1 MQWLWNNLDL
11 VLGLLAEHARL
22 SAIPILIG
30 FAAALPIGWIAS
42 RSRVLRAILLTVFN
56 VIYTIPA
63 LALFVVLPG
72 ILGTKVLDELNVIVA
87 LSLYAL
93 AMMLRGTVDAFGSVS
108 TDVLQSAT
116 AQGFSSTSRFWTVQF
131 PLAGPVLLANLRVVS
146 VSTVSLLSVA
156 ALVGSGGLGR
166 LFTAGYSRAFIPEI
180 VVGIV
185 FTVLL
190 ALVFDAILQLV
201 GRMLMPWSRRLKA
214 PTRISFLKVPMPVG
228 GSR

>member
-1 MQWLWNNLDL
+1 MTWLWNNWDL

-22 SAIPILIG
+22 SALPILIG
-30 FAAALPIGWIAS
+30 FAASLPLGWLATRFAWS
-42 RSRVLRAILLTVFN
+42 RGILLAVFN
-56 VIYTIPA
+56 VLYTIPA

-72 ILGTKVLDELNVIVA
+72 ILGTRILDDVNVVVA
-87 LSLYAL
+87 LAIYAT

-108 TDVLQSAT
+108 GDVLQSAT
-116 AQGFSSTSRFWTVQF
+116 AQGFGAVSRFWTVQF

-156 ALVGSGGLGR
+156 ALVGSGGLGY
-166 LFTAGYSRAFIPEI
+166 LFTSGYSRSSFDII

-190 ALVFDAILQLV
+190 ALVFDAILVLA
-201 GRMLMPWSRRLKA
+201 GRVLLPWSRRRAA
-214 PTRISFLKVPMPVG
+214 PTRTPIVKIAPGVG
-228 GSR
+228 S